1 MIVLLDIDGVMV
13 HANPHRPIELDTD
26 GFYKF
31 NAVAVQILQST
42 IYFTKDQIVLSS
54 SHRFKY
60 SVAEWRKIF
69 VRRGL
74 NFRFLSILDF
84 SRRQAKVQDA
94 VDLHDRI
101 SRRTEIFEWITANK
115 VSEQDVII
123 IDDDKSLNDL
133 PKKLKERLVLTN
145 PYVGLT
151 DQSTLNAVLNRKVK
165 RRL

>member
-1 MIVLLDIDGVMV
+1 
-13 HANPHRPIELDTD
+13 
-26 GFYKF
+26 
-31 NAVAVQILQST
+31 
-42 IYFTKDQIVLSS
+42 
-54 SHRFKY
+54 
-60 SVAEWRKIF
+60 
-69 VRRGL
+69 
-74 NFRFLSILDF
+74 
-84 SRRQAKVQDA
+84 VQDA